1 MMDKMLAWLE
11 EAQIQRPAAAA
22 QLSELGELYD
32 RKLWHQLTVKLDS
45 FLELP
50 ALQQGDFLIQLYR
63 CVPGANACHSGC
75 LLSCQLISAEL
86 ITDAITLNQPV
97 LLKLE
102 RWFFALRI
110 PAASL

>member
-1 MMDKMLAWLE
+1 MDKMLAWLE

-50 ALQQGDFLIQLYR
+50 ELQQGDFLIQLYR
-63 CVPGANACHSGC
+63 CVCASAASACRSGC

-86 ITDAITLNQPV
+86 ITDAA
-97 LLKLE
+97 
-102 RWFFALRI
+102 ALI
-110 PAASL
+110 